1 MQIIQRCVA
10 MKDSSEVRQ
19 GETGREGDLCVF
31 EREGEGALNHFDVFA
46 DHLL

>member
-1 MQIIQRCVA
+1 MQIIQRCMA
-10 MKDSSEVRQ
+10 IKDSSEVQRERQ
-19 GETGREGDLCVF
+19 EENETCVC